1 MKLHDVMTIKEAAE
15 RWGIGYET
23 LRQAL
28 KRGKL
33 DQQIK
38 EGNIRKSKGVWL
50 FTAAAMTEIFGDPNP
65 GA

>member
-15 RWGIGYET
+15 RWGIQYET

-33 DQQIK
+33 DRQI
-38 EGNIRKSKGVWL
+38 EQGNIRKSKGVWL
-50 FTAAAMTEIFGDPNP
+50 FTATAMAEIFGDPNP